1 MLSTRWLE
9 KVKNRITGLRRI
21 MSLARTAPL
30 APLAIP
36 LLTLPLVAGALWLW
50 MTGTAP
56 RPAAYWG
63 WLAGLV
69 VLGLYALGLVLAG
82 QQIGQRLAT
91 HRALHRQ
98 RPALAIQAGDG
109 QGQAI
114 WATAPSGVVLWQSP
128 AARARFG
135 DRSRAALTPAL
146 GRLLADPDAA
156 IRRLIAR
163 ASHAAEAGMPLAE
176 GRLTLRLT
184 EGGAL
189 LIWSLDTGRDPA
201 MPEPRVI
208 EGFDALPV
216 ALVRL
221 DQGGRVTQAN
231 AAARVLLPGIA
242 PGASLHALLDGLGR
256 SVEDWLDD
264 VLQGRITPRPE
275 MLRSRGEGPERF
287 VQVSLARDGAGG
299 LIAVLSDASALKTL
313 EAQFVQ
319 SQKMQA
325 IGQLAGGIAHDF
337 NNVLT
342 AISGHCDLLMLRR
355 DATDPDYADLQ
366 QISQNA
372 NRAAALVGQLLAFSR
387 KQAMKPQI
395 IDLRDTMSELT
406 HLLRRLVTERIT
418 LSFDHDPALRPIRTD
433 PRQLDQIVMNLVVNA
448 RDAMQDGGRIAIR
461 TANVTLKDAL
471 SRQRVSVPG
480 GDYVLISVTDE
491 GCGIPPDKIGK
502 IFEPFYTTKRVGEGT
517 GLGLATVYGIVKQ
530 SGGYVF
536 CDSEEGKGTTFSI
549 YFPAHDPK
557 ELAAARAAA
566 EAAPAARSGPARS
579 ASVLLVE
586 DEAAVRAFAARA
598 LRLRGFEVVEAD
610 SAEAA
615 LDLLASA
622 DREFDVFVADVVMP
636 GMDGPA
642 WVRTALREHPQTRVI
657 FISGYSEDMFS
668 DGNPPV
674 AHARFLQKPF
684 SLTQLTDLVREEV
697 DALHAD

>member
-1 MLSTRWLE
+1 
-9 KVKNRITGLRRI
+9 

-50 MTGTAP
+50 ATGAVP
-56 RPAAYWG
+56 RPAAYWA

-82 QQIGQRLAT
+82 QQIGQRHAT
-91 HRALHRQ
+91 YRALRRQ
-98 RPALAIQAGDG
+98 RPALAARAGDG

-114 WATAPSGVVLWQSP
+114 WATGPSGVVLWQSP
-128 AARARFG
+128 AAQARFG
-135 DRSRAALTPAL
+135 DRLRGVLAPAL

-163 ASHAAEAGMPLAE
+163 ASHAGEAGMPLAE
-176 GRLTLRLT
+176 GRLTLRCA

-189 LIWSLDTGRDPA
+189 LIWSLDSGHDLVPA
-201 MPEPRVI
+201 APEPPVI

-221 DQGGRVTQAN
+221 DRAGRVTQAN

-242 PGASLHALLDGLGR
+242 PAVSLHTLLDGLGR
-256 SVEDWLDD
+256 PVEDWLDD
-264 VLQGRITPRPE
+264 VLQGRISPRPE

-287 VQVSLARDGAGG
+287 VQVSLARDGADG

-355 DATDPDYADLQ
+355 DATDPDYADIQ

-395 IDLRDTMSELT
+395 IDLRDTLSELT

-448 RDAMQDGGRIAIR
+448 RDAMPDGGRIAIR
-461 TANVTLKDAL
+461 TANVTLKDAM
-471 SRQRVSVPG
+471 SRERVSVPG
-480 GDYVLISVTDE
+480 GDYVLISVADE
-491 GCGIPPDKIGK
+491 GCGIPADRIGK

-536 CDSEEGKGTTFSI
+536 CDSEEGRGTTFSI

-557 ELAAARAAA
+557 ELAAARASA
-566 EAAPAARSGPARS
+566 EAAPAARPGPARS

-598 LRLRGFEVVEAD
+598 LRLRGFEVAEAD

-615 LDLLASA
+615 LDLLAA
-622 DREFDVFVADVVMP
+622 GGRQFDVFVADVVMP

-657 FISGYSEDMFS
+657 FMSGYSEDMFS

-684 SLTQLTDLVREEV
+684 SLTQLADLVREEV
-697 DALHAD
+697 DALHTS